1 MSTTFF
7 GCSKIAK
14 KKGKKKKRKKKKR
27 GKMGKKRKQEEKKK
41 ERFSATMSSIWQI
54 FMGKIVNL
62 AYFKL

>member
-14 KKGKKKKRKKKKR
+14 KKRKKEKKEKEKKGKNGKK
-27 GKMGKKRKQEEKKK
+27 GKQEEKKK
-41 ERFSATMSSIWQI
+41 ERFSATLSSIWQI